1 MKLFLNS
8 EKVFAPAIPSVLG
21 ISFALLLFAIFKE
34 EDTFIYV
41 ALVLLL
47 LAIVRFGP
55 LLLITNTIQAI
66 LKAAGAFLVKFI
78 LSVLYLALISPYALL
93 VRLFSGALRRK
104 FHEQN
109 LNSNY
114 HNVDYSYTKEYFERP
129 W

>member
-8 EKVFAPAIPSVLG
+8 EKVFAPAIPPVLG

-34 EDTFIYV
+34 ETSFIY
-41 ALVLLL
+41 ATLVLLL

-55 LLLITNTIQAI
+55 LLLIAETIQTI
-66 LKAAGAFLVKFI
+66 LKTVGAFLVKFI
-78 LSVLYLALISPYALL
+78 LSFLYLALISPYALL
-93 VRLFSGALRRK
+93 VRLFNGALKRK

-109 LNSNY
+109 LGSNY
-114 HNVDYSYTKEYFERP
+114 HNIDYSYTKEYFERP

>member
-8 EKVFAPAIPSVLG
+8 EKVFAPAIPPVLG

-34 EDTFIYV
+34 ETSFIY
-41 ALVLLL
+41 ATLVLLL

-55 LLLITNTIQAI
+55 LLLITDTIQTI
-66 LKAAGAFLVKFI
+66 LKATGGGLVKFI

-93 VRLFSGALRRK
+93 VRVFNRELGKK
-104 FHEQN
+104 FHNQN
-109 LNSNY
+109 MNSNY
-114 HNVDYSYTKEYFERP
+114 HNTDYSYTKEYFERP

>member
-8 EKVFAPAIPSVLG
+8 EKVFAPAIPPVLG

-34 EDTFIYV
+34 ESSFIY
-41 ALVLLL
+41 ATLVLLL

-55 LLLITNTIQAI
+55 LLLIAETIQTI
-66 LKAAGAFLVKFI
+66 LKTVGAFLVKFI
-78 LSVLYLALISPYALL
+78 LSFLYLALISPYALL
-93 VRLFSGALRRK
+93 VRLFNGALKRK

-109 LNSNY
+109 LGSNY
-114 HNVDYSYTKEYFERP
+114 HNIDYSYTKEYFERP